1 MDLSRRSALT
11 ELMDT
16 EPTDAAD
23 FARCLRD
30 LATVNVVTLAHRPTL
45 AWLDHAARA
54 LPAGSALSV
63 LDVGFGEGDLLRTVH
78 RWGERR
84 GLALRLSGVDLNPL
98 STAAARAAT
107 PAAMAVEY
115 VTSDVF
121 AYRPDP
127 PPDLVVSSLFTHHLP
142 DPAVVE
148 FLRWMDRVAVRGWFV
163 NDLHRSAISYHGFR
177 LLARAAGWHRFVQ
190 HDGPVSIA
198 RSFRRADWE
207 RLIAVAGV
215 RAELRWRL
223 PFRYCL
229 GHLR

>member
-1 MDLSRRSALT
+1 
-11 ELMDT
+11 MDT
-16 EPTDAAD
+16 EATNAAD
-23 FARCLRD
+23 FAHCLRD
-30 LATVNVVTLAHRPTL
+30 LATVNVLTLAHRPTL
-45 AWLDHAARA
+45 AWLDRVART
-54 LPAGSALSV
+54 LPAGTPLSV
-63 LDVGFGEGDLLRTVH
+63 LDVGFGEGDLLRAIH

-84 GLALRLSGVDLNPL
+84 GLALKLSGVDLNPL
-98 STAAARAAT
+98 STAAAIAAT
-107 PAAMAVEY
+107 PPDMAVEY
-115 VTSDVF
+115 VTGDVF

-127 PPDLVVSSLFTHHLP
+127 RPDVIVSSLFTHHLP

-148 FLRWMDRVAVRGWFV
+148 FLRWMDRNAARGWFV

-177 LLARAAGWHRFVQ
+177 LLSRAAGWHRFVQ

-198 RSFRRADWE
+198 RSFRRRDWE
-207 RLIAVAGV
+207 RLLAVAGV

>member
-16 EPTDAAD
+16 EATDAAD

-45 AWLDHAARA
+45 AWLNRAARA
-54 LPAGSALSV
+54 LPPGAPLSV
-63 LDVGFGEGDLLRTVH
+63 LDVGFGEGDLLRHIH
-78 RWGERR
+78 RWGARR
-84 GLALRLSGVDLNPL
+84 GLALSLSGVDLNPL
-98 STAAARAAT
+98 STAAAIAAT
-107 PAAMAVEY
+107 PPELGVRY

-127 PPDLVVSSLFTHHLP
+127 RPDLVVSSLFTHHLP

-163 NDLHRSAISYHGFR
+163 NDLHRNAVSYHGFR
-177 LLARAAGWHRFVQ
+177 LLSRAAGWHRFVR

-198 RSFRRADWE
+198 RSFRRAEWR
-207 RLIAVAGV
+207 RLLAVAGV
-215 RAELRWRL
+215 RAELRWRF

>member
-1 MDLSRRSALT
+1 MDLSRRSAEI

-16 EPTDAAD
+16 ETTDAAD

-45 AWLDHAARA
+45 AWLDRVARA
-54 LPAGSALSV
+54 LPAGAPLSV
-63 LDVGFGEGDLLRTVH
+63 LDVGFGEGVLLRTIH

-84 GLALRLSGVDLNPL
+84 GLALALSGVDLNPL
-98 STAAARAAT
+98 STAAAIAAT
-107 PAAMAVEY
+107 PPEMVTY

-121 AYRPDP
+121 AYHPEPRPD
-127 PPDLVVSSLFTHHLP
+127 VIVSSLFTHHLP

-148 FLRWMDRVAVRGWFV
+148 FLRWMDRLAVRGWFV

-177 LLARAAGWHRFVQ
+177 LLSRAAGWHRFVQ

-198 RSFRRADWE
+198 RSFRRGDWE
-207 RLIAVAGV
+207 RLLAVAKV
-215 RAELRWRL
+215 RAELRWQL

>member
-16 EPTDAAD
+16 EPVDAAD

-45 AWLDHAARA
+45 AWLDRAARA
-54 LPAGSALSV
+54 LPASATLSV
-63 LDVGFGEGDLLRTVH
+63 LDVGFGEGDLLRHIH
-78 RWGERR
+78 RWAARR
-84 GLALRLSGVDLNPL
+84 GLALSLSGVDLNPL
-98 STAAARAAT
+98 STAAAIAAT
-107 PAAMAVEY
+107 PPEMGVRY

-163 NDLHRSAISYHGFR
+163 NDLHRSAWSYHGFR

-198 RSFRRADWE
+198 RSFRRAEWE
-207 RLIAVAGV
+207 RLLAVAGV

>member
-1 MDLSRRSALT
+1 MDLSRRSVET

-16 EPTDAAD
+16 EQTDAAD

-45 AWLDHAARA
+45 AWLDRVARA
-54 LPAGSALSV
+54 LPAGAPLSV
-63 LDVGFGEGDLLRTVH
+63 LDVGFGEGDLLRTIH
-78 RWGERR
+78 RWGARR

-98 STAAARAAT
+98 STAAAIAAT
-107 PAAMAVEY
+107 PPEMAVKY
-115 VTSDVF
+115 VTGDVF
-121 AYRPDP
+121 AYRPEP
-127 PPDLVVSSLFTHHLP
+127 RPDVIVSSLFTHHLP

-148 FLRWMDRVAVRGWFV
+148 FLRWMDRLAVRGWFV

-177 LLARAAGWHRFVQ
+177 LLSRAAGWHRFVR

-198 RSFRRADWE
+198 RSFRRGDWE
-207 RLIAVAGV
+207 RLLAVAKV